1 MRLSLLNLTGST
13 NAFWRIEVAER
24 ACPGVGVKARD
35 ARLLGPL
42 RNAGAV
48 R

>member
-1 MRLSLLNLTGST
+1 MDAERAIDKAMR
-13 NAFWRIEVAER
+13 IDVAER
-24 ACPGVGVKARD
+24 ACPGVGKARH

-42 RNAGAV
+42 RNAGAI